1 METTE
6 ISLGW
11 INLIWCAATLFMVFL
26 AALKFKAGSQPI
38 GAVVVMVLGIGQ
50 IVAVLTGYETIAQ
63 IACIAMLG
71 TAFLLVIGQER
82 WKAKRR
88 GD

>member
-1 METTE
+1 MNF
-6 ISLGW
+6 W
-11 INLIWCAATLFMVFL
+11 INLSWCAGTLFMVFA
-26 AALKFKAGSQPI
+26 AALKFTAGSQPI

-50 IVAVLTGYETIAQ
+50 VTAVLTGYETIAY
-63 IACIAMLG
+63 IASIATVG
-71 TAFLLVIGQER
+71 TAAFLVIGEQR